1 MSALF
6 LAEALAFPFGCRTD
20 LTILLTPVKAQ
31 AFFCFDNIHSTGV
44 NVNMEIAK
52 FVLSCV
58 GSFIS
63 VSAFFMGIW
72 KAYSKKMEDK
82 IKAIQQQADEKTKEA
97 EAHAQTEIDKVR
109 EGSIAKSEKLE
120 KRIAALEKNVS
131 DLQRDVNLNLG
142 QRLSNI
148 EGEMKGMNNILKQ
161 IQGWFINNTPRG

>member
-1 MSALF
+1 
-6 LAEALAFPFGCRTD
+6 
-20 LTILLTPVKAQ
+20 
-31 AFFCFDNIHSTGV
+31 
-44 NVNMEIAK
+44 MEIAK

-58 GSFIS
+58 GSFIA
-63 VSAFFMGIW
+63 VSGFFMGIW
-72 KAYSKKMEDK
+72 KNYSKKTDDK
-82 IKAIQQQADEKTKEA
+82 IKSIQQQADEKIKET
-97 EAHAQTEIDKVR
+97 EAHAQLEINEVR

-120 KRIAALEKNVS
+120 RRIAALEKNVT

>member
-1 MSALF
+1 
-6 LAEALAFPFGCRTD
+6 
-20 LTILLTPVKAQ
+20 
-31 AFFCFDNIHSTGV
+31 
-44 NVNMEIAK
+44 MEIAK
-52 FVLSCV
+52 FVLTCV

-82 IKAIQQQADEKTKEA
+82 IKSIQQQADEKIKEAEA
-97 EAHAQTEIDKVR
+97 EAHARNEIDEVR

-120 KRIAALEKNVS
+120 RRIAALEKNVS

-161 IQGWFINNTPRG
+161 IQGWFINNTPRS

>member
-1 MSALF
+1 
-6 LAEALAFPFGCRTD
+6 
-20 LTILLTPVKAQ
+20 
-31 AFFCFDNIHSTGV
+31 
-44 NVNMEIAK
+44 MEIAK

-58 GSFIS
+58 GSFIA
-63 VSAFFMGIW
+63 VSGFFMGIW
-72 KAYSKKMEDK
+72 KNYSKKTDDK
-82 IKAIQQQADEKTKEA
+82 IKSIQQQADKKIRET
-97 EAHAQTEIDKVR
+97 EAHAQLEINEVR

-120 KRIAALEKNVS
+120 RRIAALEKNVT

>member
-1 MSALF
+1 
-6 LAEALAFPFGCRTD
+6 
-20 LTILLTPVKAQ
+20 
-31 AFFCFDNIHSTGV
+31 
-44 NVNMEIAK
+44 MEIAK
-52 FVLSCV
+52 FVLSCI
-58 GSFIS
+58 GSFIA
-63 VSAFFMGIW
+63 VSGFFMGIW
-72 KAYSKKMEDK
+72 KAYSKKTDDK
-82 IKAIQQQADEKTKEA
+82 IKAIQAQADKKTKEA

-120 KRIAALEKNVS
+120 KRIAALEKTVS